1 LAGHDIIGGNS
12 DPEILSDQEVI
23 IAYQKQHNK
32 ERGFRDRKDSLFFV
46 SSLFVKTSQR
56 IMGLLMVMLLCL
68 LVYGIAE
75 RRLRVSLK
83 EQQETLP
90 NQIGEKIYN
99 PTLRWVFQLL
109 HGIFYLKMTWKN
121 QVTYM
126 IEGLTV
132 LRKKILRLFGESV
145 VGIYQIF
152 SG

>member
-1 LAGHDIIGGNS
+1 LEREKTKG
-12 DPEILSDQEVI
+12 PILKI
-23 IAYQKQHNK
+23 LTA
-32 ERGFRDRKDSLFFV
+32 
-46 SSLFVKTSQR
+46 
-56 IMGLLMVMLLCL
+56 
-68 LVYGIAE
+68 
-75 RRLRVSLK
+75 LK

-90 NQIGEKIYN
+90 NQIGEEIYN

-109 HGIFYLKMTWKN
+109 HGINYLKMTLKN

-145 VGIYQIF
+145 AGIYQIS